1 MIQTMTSDSSSH
13 ILLERDLWLVG
24 AEWHRAVEH
33 VIDRLRRV
41 KAFSGSLSAPET
53 APDERV
59 QHDVAQLR
67 EWGADGSVDWEREL
81 ARYINENMARSIRAN
96 VQSVRELRTEARSRT
111 VHVRTALP
119 VQSGEAVLRHI
130 GLTGDIQLSGLS

>member
-1 MIQTMTSDSSSH
+1 MIQTMTSDPASH

-33 VIDRLRRV
+33 VIDRLHRV
-41 KAFSGSLSAPET
+41 KAFSGILSTPET

-59 QHDVAQLR
+59 RHDVAQLQ

-96 VQSVRELRTEARSRT
+96 VQAVRQLRTEARSRAVQVT
-111 VHVRTALP
+111 TALP
-119 VQSGEAVLRHI
+119 VLSGEAVLRHI
-130 GLTGDIQLSGLS
+130 GLTGDIELRRIS